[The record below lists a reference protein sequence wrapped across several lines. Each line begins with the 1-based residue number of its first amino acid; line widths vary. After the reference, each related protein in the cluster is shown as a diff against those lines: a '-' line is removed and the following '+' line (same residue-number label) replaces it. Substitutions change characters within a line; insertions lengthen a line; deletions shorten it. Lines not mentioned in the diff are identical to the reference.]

1 MSFNKLCTLK
11 KYLIICLISL
21 LLFSFLFNYSLL
33 GHRYRVIISFFL
45 VPVLI
50 LIFTKERLNLGKINK
65 FFFLSIFIYF
75 VFFLW
80 IIVYYPSNKDF
91 FSGFNFTNK
100 SISFIIFWNITIFLH
115 VSTIDF
121 FTKRIVQFKATQV
134 FGEIKGLEIQ
144 VVVWMIAHI
153 KEFFW
158 LNDLMEN
165 LGCLIFLFVSGIITG
180 IIYMKTRDIIGLMV
194 GHWLLNFLVMITI
207 TFKN

>member
-144 VVVWMIAHI
+144 VLVWMIAHI

-158 LNDLMEN
+158 LNDLMGN

-194 GHWLLNFLVMITI
+194 GHWLLNFLVMIMI

>member
-1 MSFNKLCTLK
+1 MSFNKLSALK

-144 VVVWMIAHI
+144 VLVWMIAHI

-194 GHWLLNFLVMITI
+194 GHWLLNFLVMIMI

>member
-1 MSFNKLCTLK
+1 MSFNKLSALK

-194 GHWLLNFLVMITI
+194 GHWLLNFLVMIMI